1 MTNGCTVV
9 EDEQAGAAGG
19 HRLDRGVMRPAW
31 SEQLIARTLAR
42 QTFEKKNLVI
52 VPNCNWTGN
61 ECDLP
66 VTVIRPLARGSAP
79 ASAHSSSVRPAPT
92 RPAMPRIS
100 PACTEKLVLK
110 TRPVTEISSADR
122 TSGP

>member
-61 ECDLP
+61 ECDLLV
-66 VTVIRPLARGSAP
+66 VTPDL
-79 ASAHSSSVRPAPT
+79 
-92 RPAMPRIS
+92 RIIDVEVKIS
-100 PACTEKLVLK
+100 RSDLK
-110 TRPVTEISSADR
+110 AD
-122 TSGP
+122 TKKNK